1 MLALLPKERRDS
13 DFLFPYLKKKKKK
26 RNTEENQALKPGK
39 SILYLDMLSSSTL
52 TTELFLHSFRI
63 VITVLF
69 RKTKEMLI

>member
-1 MLALLPKERRDS
+1 MLALLPKERRES

-26 RNTEENQALKPGK
+26 RNAEENQALKPGK
-39 SILYLDMLSSSTL
+39 SIVDVLSSSTL